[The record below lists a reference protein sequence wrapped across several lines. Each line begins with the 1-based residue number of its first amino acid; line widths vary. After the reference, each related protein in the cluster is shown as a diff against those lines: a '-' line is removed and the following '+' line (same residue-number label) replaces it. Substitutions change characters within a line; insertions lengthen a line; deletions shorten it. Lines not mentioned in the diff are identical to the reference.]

1 MGVWGG
7 VVQDKPVNEELEPIT
22 LGTLPSVGV
31 GLLAMALVGV
41 CICDVGTEEDEFVLP
56 GLGRLADAGEK
67 DGPDGGTISFS
78 NGGAEDVVGVGT
90 GVGCDEDTAEIAGD
104 G

>member
-7 VVQDKPVNEELEPIT
+7 VVQGKPENEELEPIM

-31 GLLAMALVGV
+31 GLLAMVPVGV
-41 CICDVGTEEDEFVLP
+41 CICDEGTEEDELVLP
-56 GLGRLADAGEK
+56 GLGRLANGAGENE
-67 DGPDGGTISFS
+67 GPDEGIICFS

-90 GVGCDEDTAEIAGD
+90 GVD
-104 G
+104 

>member
-7 VVQDKPVNEELEPIT
+7 VVQDKPVNEELEPIM

-31 GLLAMALVGV
+31 GLLAMAPVGV
-41 CICDVGTEEDEFVLP
+41 CICDEGTEEDELVRP
-56 GLGRLADAGEK
+56 GLGRPAIGARENE
-67 DGPDGGTISFS
+67 GPDEGMICFS

-90 GVGCDEDTAEIAGD
+90 GVG
-104 G
+104 

>member
-7 VVQDKPVNEELEPIT
+7 VVQGKPGNEELEPIT

-31 GLLAMALVGV
+31 GLLAMAPVGV

-56 GLGRLADAGEK
+56 GLGRLADIAEEK
-67 DGPDGGTISFS
+67 EDPDGGAVSFS

-90 GVGCDEDTAEIAGD
+90 GVG
-104 G
+104 